1 MKKHFSIILILFILV
16 SSCGGDTES
25 NDKTETSDNT
35 EINKNNAVEE
45 CLSDE
50 SVAILTSEIAEITSD
65 LKNQEENLA
74 LLADATYSEEEL
86 QNMKDDLAV
95 LERVQADYESELS
108 NSGNNEYIQQL
119 RDRKQSLES
128 QLGISYADVDFANFG
143 QDAILAEVYDGIIA
157 PLENKE
163 NLSQEEQDVLD
174 EARLKLELL
183 DTELNLFR
191 SFNEDPEVEIRLK
204 EIERLK
210 NEISVAEGTGDQALR
225 DKIENLKLQ
234 LNDKNNILLSS
245 KLCNPDSVYLDDNSG
260 TAISTINLEGCLDL
274 SSFIVMTN
282 ELAELNNWA
291 LHIEDSIR
299 KRNEPINDEDTQY
312 SENNLNSEFVETIDW
327 ESDSLSGLR
336 DKIEQN
342 IRYDR
347 VYPSEDNLNK
357 IKSYLEQVRDK
368 TSAARIEILPL
379 CDLYNIKNDVKNSDQ
394 KSTFTA
400 EDTRDI
406 PINRFCEVNGD
417 SLDCP
422 DNNLYIPQ
430 QAVSCDASLT
440 EESYTNYDMI
450 DQFFASSVYN
460 PKWLRSLHGTR
471 FIAGTGSDEP
481 DFFKAYYNPQV
492 IFPGEAVQIIIK
504 DNLNFNAGK
513 SKIEFNDEWRSSH
526 GGNIEPPYLYDDG
539 THGDAV
545 AGDGLYTN
553 NCMKLTYDTDFS
565 NESYVDKGGV
575 RVVDPNLKGTVEI
588 KHISENTWATRNS
601 LFMNIGY
608 DYSQYENNNYPIVFS
623 PNLDTQAYSR
633 IFKLFDD
640 NINGIVLGSREYS
653 HGGHMMRLADH
664 IRGTGFF
671 QNYYE
676 SNGKP
681 APAQDN
687 KIKVGPWSD
696 GKTHLELQMVL
707 MLGSPE
713 FGSFVHEFQHSI
725 YGQTGGGK
733 YGFPR
738 PGYRESLSDDGMHL
752 SPASTATNTLQG
764 GFKVLQSDGRTYKPV
779 FIVTPTE
786 RFSTR
791 VVKDGDKFKAI
802 KRDSIQDSQIFL
814 YAAGL
819 LKPEEVTETYYQLVN
834 PTVIGCVETNEYFE
848 CDENNEVKATE
859 VISWDINDYINHYGP
874 RSFAYGEEPEKLN
887 LTFSVLSERKFTEAE
902 IVFSHYFA
910 NEVVNGDDN
919 WRNPQGDEYNLNFV
933 WDGLGGINFDIFEFL
948 INSESYKTLEKVA
961 VTDVEYGDIK
971 ISDID
976 TYKELMYTG
985 LEKNS
990 TGLVEEAIQLIPS
1003 LPYAYM
1009 AMATLMDNDV
1019 DKYNYYDIAYTRA
1032 MNEIKKVS
1040 SITEFSL
1047 IFNLLEQKIKYNKRN
1062 NNEENVINEDQLKKD
1077 QELFSAYSINA
1088 SWLGISQAK
1097 QEIARA
1103 KSQTCRADQEPHDHD
1118 AEHSDCDLAN
1128 IKQNPVVLR
1137 ELDFENPVWYDANLD
1152 DLLRNYMALAG
1163 GYKDIARNLLEG
1175 ENNERASLDLYL
1187 KAIDTYIEG
1196 ISKDPEEETFIL
1208 RFLYRDMAYTYD
1220 DLVSHPAATE
1230 IEQSIFK
1237 AMATYYFGLEYP
1249 LVQQLCERFKGTT
1262 RSGGLVGSEDGKVY
1276 MADYV
1281 CGRPPVYEPEGEGRY
1296 EFDYNNWEFVRV
1308 G

>member
-1 MKKHFSIILILFILV
+1 MKKYFSVFLIIFLLI
-16 SSCGGDTES
+16 SSCGG
-25 NDKTETSDNT
+25 NTETSSDSD
-35 EINKNNAVEE
+35 EKVEVDLGSDSSPNE
-45 CLSDE
+45 KCLSDD
-50 SVAILTSEIAEITSD
+50 SVETLTSEIAEITSE
-65 LKNQEENLA
+65 LRNQEETLA
-74 LLADATYSEEEL
+74 LSADTTYSEEEL

-95 LERVQADYESELS
+95 LERVQADYETELS

-163 NLSQEEQDVLD
+163 NLSREEKDMLD

-191 SFNEDPEVEIRLK
+191 SFNEDPEVEIRLI

-210 NEISVAEGTGDQALR
+210 NEISIAEGTGNQALR
-225 DKIENLKLQ
+225 DEIENLKQQ
-234 LNDKNNILLSS
+234 LHDKNNILLSS
-245 KLCNPDSVYLDDNSG
+245 ELCNPDSVYLDDNSG

-312 SENNLNSEFVETIDW
+312 SENNLNSEFVETIDFD
-327 ESDSLSGLR
+327 SDSLSGLR

-440 EESYTNYDMI
+440 EGSYTNYDMI

-471 FIAGTGSDEP
+471 YIAGTGSDEP

-553 NCMKLTYDTDFS
+553 NCMKLSYDTDFS

-608 DYSQYENNNYPIVFS
+608 DYSQYENNNYPVVFS
-623 PNLDTQAYSR
+623 PNLDAQAYRR

-725 YGQTGGGK
+725 YG
-733 YGFPR
+733 
-738 PGYRESLSDDGMHL
+738 
-752 SPASTATNTLQG
+752 
-764 GFKVLQSDGRTYKPV
+764 
-779 FIVTPTE
+779 
-786 RFSTR
+786 
-791 VVKDGDKFKAI
+791 
-802 KRDSIQDSQIFL
+802 
-814 YAAGL
+814 
-819 LKPEEVTETYYQLVN
+819 
-834 PTVIGCVETNEYFE
+834 
-848 CDENNEVKATE
+848 
-859 VISWDINDYINHYGP
+859 
-874 RSFAYGEEPEKLN
+874 
-887 LTFSVLSERKFTEAE
+887 
-902 IVFSHYFA
+902 
-910 NEVVNGDDN
+910 
-919 WRNPQGDEYNLNFV
+919 
-933 WDGLGGINFDIFEFL
+933 
-948 INSESYKTLEKVA
+948 
-961 VTDVEYGDIK
+961 
-971 ISDID
+971 
-976 TYKELMYTG
+976 
-985 LEKNS
+985 
-990 TGLVEEAIQLIPS
+990 
-1003 LPYAYM
+1003 
-1009 AMATLMDNDV
+1009 
-1019 DKYNYYDIAYTRA
+1019 
-1032 MNEIKKVS
+1032 
-1040 SITEFSL
+1040 
-1047 IFNLLEQKIKYNKRN
+1047 
-1062 NNEENVINEDQLKKD
+1062 
-1077 QELFSAYSINA
+1077 
-1088 SWLGISQAK
+1088 
-1097 QEIARA
+1097 
-1103 KSQTCRADQEPHDHD
+1103 
-1118 AEHSDCDLAN
+1118 
-1128 IKQNPVVLR
+1128 
-1137 ELDFENPVWYDANLD
+1137 
-1152 DLLRNYMALAG
+1152 
-1163 GYKDIARNLLEG
+1163 
-1175 ENNERASLDLYL
+1175 
-1187 KAIDTYIEG
+1187 
-1196 ISKDPEEETFIL
+1196 
-1208 RFLYRDMAYTYD
+1208 
-1220 DLVSHPAATE
+1220 
-1230 IEQSIFK
+1230 
-1237 AMATYYFGLEYP
+1237 
-1249 LVQQLCERFKGTT
+1249 
-1262 RSGGLVGSEDGKVY
+1262 
-1276 MADYV
+1276 
-1281 CGRPPVYEPEGEGRY
+1281 
-1296 EFDYNNWEFVRV
+1296 
-1308 G
+1308 